1 MADIQIGKNKYKV
14 TITILIGAFT
24 ILVSSIGWVLSLQM
38 TVAAREKDIAELK
51 QQIVA
56 IKEIEEV
63 VDEVDKKQA
72 IIENEMRTIVS
83 DHSGFNDILKE
94 LGKEGYGDKRE
105 YGNYD

>member
-14 TITILIGAFT
+14 TLTILIGAFT
-24 ILVSSIGWVLSLQM
+24 VLVSSIGWVLSLQM
-38 TVAAREKDIAELK
+38 TVAATEKDIAELK
-51 QQIVA
+51 LQFA
-56 IKEIEEV
+56 TIKEIEEI

-72 IIENEMRTIVS
+72 IIENEMRSIMS

-94 LGKEGYGDKRE
+94 LGMESYGDKRE

>member
-14 TITILIGAFT
+14 TLTILIGAFT

-38 TVAAREKDIAELK
+38 TVAATEKDIAELK
-51 QQIVA
+51 LQLA
-56 IKEIEEV
+56 TIKEIEEI

-72 IIENEMRTIVS
+72 IIENEMRSIMS

-94 LGKEGYGDKRE
+94 MGKEGYSDTRE

>member
-14 TITILIGAFT
+14 TFTILAGAFT
-24 ILVSSIGWVLSLQM
+24 ILVSSIGWILSLQM
-38 TVAAREKDIAELK
+38 TVAATEKDIAELK
-51 QQIVA
+51 LQLA
-56 IKEIEEV
+56 TIKEIEEI

-72 IIENEMRTIVS
+72 IIENEMRSIMS

-94 LGKEGYGDKRE
+94 MGKDGYGDKRE

>member
-14 TITILIGAFT
+14 TLTILIGAFT

-38 TVAAREKDIAELK
+38 TVAATENELAELK
-51 QQIVA
+51 QQFA
-56 IKEIEEV
+56 SIKEIEEM

-72 IIENEMRTIVS
+72 IIENEMRSIVS
-83 DHSGFNDILKE
+83 DHSNFSDILKE
-94 LGKEGYGDKRE
+94 MGKEGYSDTRE

>member
-1 MADIQIGKNKYKV
+1 MDVQVGKNKYKV
-14 TITILIGAFT
+14 TFTILAGAFT
-24 ILVSSIGWVLSLQM
+24 ILVSSIGWILSLQM
-38 TVAAREKDIAELK
+38 SVAATEKDIAELK
-51 QQIVA
+51 LQLASIE
-56 IKEIEEV
+56 KIEEI

-72 IIENEMRTIVS
+72 IIENEMRSIMS

>member
-14 TITILIGAFT
+14 TLTILIGAFT

-38 TVAAREKDIAELK
+38 TVAATEKDIAELK

-72 IIENEMRTIVS
+72 IIENEMRSIMS
-83 DHSGFNDILKE
+83 DHSGFTEILRG
-94 LGKEGYGDKRE
+94 LGIDGYGDKRE

>member
-14 TITILIGAFT
+14 TLTILIGAFT

-38 TVAAREKDIAELK
+38 TVAATEKDIAELK
-51 QQIVA
+51 LQLA
-56 IKEIEEV
+56 TIKEIEEI

-72 IIENEMRTIVS
+72 IIENEMRSIMS

-94 LGKEGYGDKRE
+94 MGKDGYGDNRK
-105 YGNYD
+105 YGDY

>member
-14 TITILIGAFT
+14 TLTILIGAFT
-24 ILVSSIGWVLSLQM
+24 VLVSSIGWVLSLQM
-38 TVAAREKDIAELK
+38 SVASTEKDIAELK
-51 QQIVA
+51 LQLA
-56 IKEIEEV
+56 TIKEIEEI

-72 IIENEMRTIVS
+72 IIENEMRSIMS

-94 LGKEGYGDKRE
+94 LGKEGYSDKRE

>member
-14 TITILIGAFT
+14 TLTILIGAFT

-38 TVAAREKDIAELK
+38 TVAATEKDIAELK
-51 QQIVA
+51 LQLST
-56 IKEIEEV
+56 IKEIEEI

-72 IIENEMRTIVS
+72 IIENEMRSIMS

-94 LGKEGYGDKRE
+94 MGKDGYGDKSE